1 MNYEFRFS
9 RQFFFLFLISF
20 ILIFLSCT
28 PKTGKKI
35 LNKDTTQKN
44 FQEAKILKV
53 DAIGNAYV
61 ATSNTLKKYEYTPF
75 GDTQLNYNENKYGD
89 ISSIDVSN
97 PFQILIWYKDFQV
110 IQILDKHL
118 TLLREIPLQDM
129 GLNVS
134 AVALSGDKLIWLFD
148 AYRHKLLKINTQKEI
163 IFESNPI
170 NYDGQP
176 VVAKML
182 IENKG
187 LLYLLDQKIIQFD
200 RFAKQMTTFNA
211 VNINDFHFYK
221 HYFILHN
228 DMGYSKMDK
237 HTGAIVGLGYL
248 DSIIFYSG
256 ENIYEYKNS
265 KLTLNPTK

>member
-20 ILIFLSCT
+20 LLIFISCT

-44 FQEAKILKV
+44 LQEAKILKV
-53 DAIGNAYV
+53 DALGNAYV
-61 ATSNTLKKYEYTPF
+61 ATANTLKKYEYSPF
-75 GDTQLNYNENKYGD
+75 GDTQLNYYDNKYGD

-118 TLLREIPLQDM
+118 TLLQEISLQDL
-129 GLNVS
+129 GLNIS
-134 AVALSGDKLIWLFD
+134 AVALSGDKSIWIFD
-148 AYRHKLLKINTQKEI
+148 AYQYKLLKINTQKEI

-170 NYDGQP
+170 TFDDKP
-176 VVAKML
+176 VVAKMM

-187 LLYLLDQKIIQFD
+187 FLYLLDQKIIQFD

-211 VNINDFHFYK
+211 VNIDDFHFYK

-228 DMGYSKMDK
+228 DMGYSKLDR
-237 HTGAIVGLGYL
+237 HTGAIVGLDYL
-248 DSIIFYSG
+248 HSTIFYSG

-265 KLTLNPTK
+265 KLTRNPIK